1 MWKIINDNIK
11 IAFESIKSQKIRA
24 GITMMIIAFG
34 IMSLVGTLTVV
45 KGIDNNFSAGLKSL
59 GSNKFSFKRYENNFL
74 QGKRHNRNR
83 KKINPRITYRNAID
97 FKKRF
102 KNNDAV
108 VSVSYLA
115 ARDVEIK
122 TKEKKS
128 DPKYVIIGVDENY
141 NQVNALD
148 IKEGKNF
155 KSKEIID
162 NKHVAIIGTDLVK
175 ELFNNENPVQQTIII
190 NGNRFRISGVLKSR
204 QSTFSGSE
212 NNKILIPI
220 NLARSIFPKTAAN
233 YAINVSVK
241 DKKEYEL
248 LVSQAISLMRN
259 IRKLR
264 PAEANNFGINR
275 SDKLEKELKKVSR
288 TLEIFAF
295 IIGLIT
301 ILGSSI
307 ALMNIML
314 VTVTERTR
322 EIGIRKAVG
331 ANNVLV
337 MLQFFVET
345 LVITFLGGL
354 IGIFSGLFMGF
365 IIAKLMTMPF
375 TMPWNAI
382 GIAIFVIFVVAIIS
396 GLYPAYKASR
406 LDPIQALRYE

>member
-1 MWKIINDNIK
+1 MWKIISDNIK

-59 GSNKFSFKRYENNFL
+59 GSNKFGFKRYENNFL

-83 KKINPRITYRNAID
+83 KKINPRISYRNAID

-102 KNNDAV
+102 KDDDAL
-108 VSVSYLA
+108 VSISYAA
-115 ARDVEIK
+115 ARDIEIK
-122 TKEKKS
+122 TQDKKS
-128 DPKYVIIGVDENY
+128 DPKYLIIGVDENY

-148 IKEGKNF
+148 LKQGQNF
-155 KSKEIID
+155 KSKDIIN
-162 NKHVAIIGTDLVK
+162 NKHIAIIGTDLVK
-175 ELFNNENPVQQTIII
+175 ELFENENPVHKTIII
-190 NGNRFRISGVLKSR
+190 NGNRFTVTGILTAK
-204 QSTFSGSE
+204 QSTFGGSQ

-220 NLARSIFPKTAAN
+220 NLARSIFPKPN
-233 YAINVSVK
+233 SDYSVNVSVK
-241 DKKEYEL
+241 NKSKYDL
-248 LVSQAISLMRN
+248 LVSKAIALMRN
-259 IRKLR
+259 IRRLK
-264 PAEANNFGINR
+264 PTESNNFGINR
-275 SDKLEKELKKVSR
+275 SDKLEKELKKVSN

-314 VTVTERTR
+314 VSVTERTR
-322 EIGIRKAVG
+322 EIGIRKAIG
-331 ANNVLV
+331 ANSILV

-354 IGIFSGLFMGF
+354 IGIVFGLSIGF
-365 IIAKLMTMPF
+365 AVAKLMKMPF

>member
-175 ELFNNENPVQQTIII
+175 ELFNNENPGQQTIII
-190 NGNRFRISGVLKSR
+190 NGNRFRI
-204 QSTFSGSE
+204 
-212 NNKILIPI
+212 
-220 NLARSIFPKTAAN
+220 
-233 YAINVSVK
+233 
-241 DKKEYEL
+241 
-248 LVSQAISLMRN
+248 
-259 IRKLR
+259 
-264 PAEANNFGINR
+264 
-275 SDKLEKELKKVSR
+275 
-288 TLEIFAF
+288 
-295 IIGLIT
+295 
-301 ILGSSI
+301 
-307 ALMNIML
+307 
-314 VTVTERTR
+314 
-322 EIGIRKAVG
+322 
-331 ANNVLV
+331 
-337 MLQFFVET
+337 
-345 LVITFLGGL
+345 
-354 IGIFSGLFMGF
+354 
-365 IIAKLMTMPF
+365 
-375 TMPWNAI
+375 
-382 GIAIFVIFVVAIIS
+382 
-396 GLYPAYKASR
+396 
-406 LDPIQALRYE
+406 